1 MKEVDLPF
9 ARSVRTSVLL
19 GTGFLRA
26 LLRTG
31 LVVAGSIPTSRT
43 EFDLTGS
50 YSNIEFRVGIKISVQ
65 SPYF

>member
-1 MKEVDLPF
+1 M

-43 EFDLTGS
+43 EFDLTKKV
-50 YSNIEFRVGIKISVQ
+50 IIKFRVGIKIHVQ
-65 SPYF
+65 KRL